1 MVNIFKDSNIL
12 YHLASNVCHV
22 FLLLITT
29 GHVCAAISQSSREL
43 QTGIRTNEQILE
55 LR

>member
-1 MVNIFKDSNIL
+1 MVNIFKDADIL
-12 YHLASNVCHV
+12 YYLPSNVCNV
-22 FLLLITT
+22 SLLLITT

-43 QTGIRTNEQILE
+43 QTGIRTEEQILE